1 MKKTS
6 PLMKILPIAVLAAV
20 LVYFAV
26 QLYNYLSDPVN
37 TTLVIA
43 GQAEDTIALNG
54 WLLRD
59 EEVLPAQSGTLSRV
73 RQEGE
78 RVGVG
83 QVLARV
89 YANDGALQTVS
100 QIETLELQ
108 LQQLQFALTSYLNPD
123 AALKLDTSITGD
135 ILTLRQSL
143 TGGDYTAAEG
153 DIAPL
158 KAAVLKRDHPYA
170 SQEEIQTEIKSVE
183 GQIKSL
189 EASLSGTTV
198 TARASGTYSAVCD
211 GYETVLTKA
220 FLEDVTPGKLARLR
234 PVDEQSNMGK
244 LIYGDTWYY
253 VVTLPEE
260 QASYLKSQGAVT
272 LRFAKGFDQ
281 NIRMQVVSVSAPEDG
296 QAAVTLSCRKY
307 LAQTTLL
314 RHQAAEVC
322 RREPWEDGW
331 KLTYVPPVEAA
342 LGLLET
348 GMSRRR
354 AVALLWGSPP
364 TEGERS
370 LWQRAQQRLG
380 ALSGQALRGLAAN
393 AYCTSSSI
401 KHFSASSC
409 CWHTPEKVSS
419 ASFSKEERYFTSTAP
434 GAAPPISSCTSS
446 R

>member
-6 PLMKILPIAVLAAV
+6 PLMKILPIAVLTAV

-37 TTLVIA
+37 TTLVVA

-158 KAAVLKRDHPYA
+158 KAAVLKRDHSYA

-220 FLEDVTPGKLARLR
+220 FLEEVTPGKLARLR

-314 RHQAAEVC
+314 RHQAADVILRTYEGLRVPSNALRVSEEGVTGVYCVDGSTAAFRPVTVLYQGQGYALVQPADGASDTQTLRVGDEVIA
-322 RREPWEDGW
+322 
-331 KLTYVPPVEAA
+331 TA
-342 LGLLET
+342 
-348 GMSRRR
+348 
-354 AVALLWGSPP
+354 
-364 TEGERS
+364 
-370 LWQRAQQRLG
+370 G
-380 ALSGQALRGLAAN
+380 ALSDG
-393 AYCTSSSI
+393 
-401 KHFSASSC
+401 
-409 CWHTPEKVSS
+409 KVI
-419 ASFSKEERYFTSTAP
+419 R
-434 GAAPPISSCTSS
+434 
-446 R
+446 

>member
-37 TTLVIA
+37 TTLVVA

-59 EEVLPAQSGTLSRV
+59 EEVLPAQSGTLSRA

-158 KAAVLKRDHPYA
+158 KAAVLKRDHSYA

-220 FLEDVTPGKLARLR
+220 FLEDVTPGKLARLQ

-314 RHQAAEVC
+314 RHQAADVILRTYEGLRVPSNALRVSEEGVTGVYCVDGSTAAFRPVTVLYQGQGYALVRAADGASDTQTLRVGDEVIA
-322 RREPWEDGW
+322 
-331 KLTYVPPVEAA
+331 TA
-342 LGLLET
+342 
-348 GMSRRR
+348 
-354 AVALLWGSPP
+354 
-364 TEGERS
+364 
-370 LWQRAQQRLG
+370 G
-380 ALSGQALRGLAAN
+380 ALSDG
-393 AYCTSSSI
+393 
-401 KHFSASSC
+401 
-409 CWHTPEKVSS
+409 KVI
-419 ASFSKEERYFTSTAP
+419 R
-434 GAAPPISSCTSS
+434 
-446 R
+446 

>member
-37 TTLVIA
+37 TTLVVA

-59 EEVLPAQSGTLSRV
+59 EEVLPAQNGTLSRV

-135 ILTLRQSL
+135 ILTLRQAL

-158 KAAVLKRDHPYA
+158 KAAVLKRDHSYA

-220 FLEDVTPGKLARLR
+220 FLEEVTPGKLARLR

-314 RHQAAEVC
+314 RHQAADVIL
-322 RREPWEDGW
+322 R
-331 KLTYVPPVEAA
+331 TYEGLRVP
-342 LGLLET
+342 
-348 GMSRRR
+348 SN
-354 AVALLWGSPP
+354 
-364 TEGERS
+364 
-370 LWQRAQQRLG
+370 
-380 ALSGQALRGLAAN
+380 ALRVSEEGVTGV
-393 AYCTSSSI
+393 YC
-401 KHFSASSC
+401 
-409 CWHTPEKVSS
+409 VDG
-419 ASFSKEERYFTSTAP
+419 STAAFRP
-434 GAAPPISSCTSS
+434 VTVLYQGQGYALVQPAEGVSDTQTLRVGDEVIATAGTLSDGKVI

>member
-6 PLMKILPIAVLAAV
+6 PLMKILPIAVLTAV

-37 TTLVIA
+37 TTLVVA

-158 KAAVLKRDHPYA
+158 KAAVLKRDHSYA

-314 RHQAAEVC
+314 RHQAADVILRTYEGLRVPSNALRVSEEGVTGVYCVDGSTAAFRPVTVLHQGQGYALVRAADGASDTQTLRVGDEVIA
-322 RREPWEDGW
+322 
-331 KLTYVPPVEAA
+331 TA
-342 LGLLET
+342 
-348 GMSRRR
+348 
-354 AVALLWGSPP
+354 
-364 TEGERS
+364 
-370 LWQRAQQRLG
+370 G
-380 ALSGQALRGLAAN
+380 ALSDG
-393 AYCTSSSI
+393 
-401 KHFSASSC
+401 
-409 CWHTPEKVSS
+409 KVI
-419 ASFSKEERYFTSTAP
+419 R
-434 GAAPPISSCTSS
+434 
-446 R
+446 

>member
-37 TTLVIA
+37 TTLVTE

-83 QVLARV
+83 QVLARI

-135 ILTLRQSL
+135 ILTLRQAL

-158 KAAVLKRDHPYA
+158 KAAVLKRDHSYA

-220 FLEDVTPGKLARLR
+220 FLEEVTPGKLAHLQ

-314 RHQAAEVC
+314 RHQAADVIL
-322 RREPWEDGW
+322 R
-331 KLTYVPPVEAA
+331 TYEGLRVP
-342 LGLLET
+342 
-348 GMSRRR
+348 SN
-354 AVALLWGSPP
+354 
-364 TEGERS
+364 
-370 LWQRAQQRLG
+370 
-380 ALSGQALRGLAAN
+380 ALRVSEEGVTGV
-393 AYCTSSSI
+393 YC
-401 KHFSASSC
+401 
-409 CWHTPEKVSS
+409 VDG
-419 ASFSKEERYFTSTAP
+419 STAAFRP
-434 GAAPPISSCTSS
+434 VTVLYQGTGYALVQPAEGVSDTRTLRVGDEVIATAGTLSDGKVI

>member
-6 PLMKILPIAVLAAV
+6 PLMKILPIAVLTAV

-37 TTLVIA
+37 TTLVVV

-59 EEVLPAQSGTLSRV
+59 EEVLPAQNGTLSRV

-135 ILTLRQSL
+135 ILTLRQAL

-158 KAAVLKRDHPYA
+158 KAAVLKRDHSYA

-220 FLEDVTPGKLARLR
+220 FLEEVTPGKLARLR

-314 RHQAAEVC
+314 RHQAADVILRTYEGLRVPSNALRVSEEGVTGVYCVDGSTAAFRPVTVLYQGQGYALVQPAEGASDTQTLRVGDEVIA
-322 RREPWEDGW
+322 
-331 KLTYVPPVEAA
+331 TA
-342 LGLLET
+342 
-348 GMSRRR
+348 
-354 AVALLWGSPP
+354 
-364 TEGERS
+364 
-370 LWQRAQQRLG
+370 G
-380 ALSGQALRGLAAN
+380 ALSDG
-393 AYCTSSSI
+393 
-401 KHFSASSC
+401 
-409 CWHTPEKVSS
+409 KVI
-419 ASFSKEERYFTSTAP
+419 R
-434 GAAPPISSCTSS
+434 
-446 R
+446 

>member
-6 PLMKILPIAVLAAV
+6 PLMKILPIAVLTAV

-37 TTLVIA
+37 TTLVVA

-59 EEVLPAQSGTLSRV
+59 EEVLPAQNGTLSRV

-135 ILTLRQSL
+135 ILTLRQAL

-158 KAAVLKRDHPYA
+158 KAAVLKRDHSYA

-220 FLEDVTPGKLARLR
+220 FLEEVTPGKLARLR

-281 NIRMQVVSVSAPEDG
+281 NIRMQVVAVSAPEDG

-314 RHQAAEVC
+314 RHQAADVILRTYEGLRVPSNALRVSEEGVTGVYCVDGSTAAFRPVTVLYQGQGYALVQPAEGASDTQTLRVGDEVIA
-322 RREPWEDGW
+322 
-331 KLTYVPPVEAA
+331 TA
-342 LGLLET
+342 
-348 GMSRRR
+348 
-354 AVALLWGSPP
+354 
-364 TEGERS
+364 
-370 LWQRAQQRLG
+370 G
-380 ALSGQALRGLAAN
+380 ALSDG
-393 AYCTSSSI
+393 
-401 KHFSASSC
+401 
-409 CWHTPEKVSS
+409 KVI
-419 ASFSKEERYFTSTAP
+419 R
-434 GAAPPISSCTSS
+434 
-446 R
+446 

>member
-37 TTLVIA
+37 TTLVVA

-59 EEVLPAQSGTLSRV
+59 EEVLPAQSGTLSRA

-135 ILTLRQSL
+135 ILTLRQSM

-158 KAAVLKRDHPYA
+158 KAAVLKRDHSYA

-220 FLEDVTPGKLARLR
+220 FLEDVTPGKLARLQ

-314 RHQAAEVC
+314 RHQAADVILRTYEGLRVPSNALRVSEEGITGVYCVDGSTAAFRPVTVLYQGQGYALVRAADGASDTQTLRVGDEVIA
-322 RREPWEDGW
+322 
-331 KLTYVPPVEAA
+331 TA
-342 LGLLET
+342 
-348 GMSRRR
+348 
-354 AVALLWGSPP
+354 
-364 TEGERS
+364 
-370 LWQRAQQRLG
+370 G
-380 ALSGQALRGLAAN
+380 ALSDG
-393 AYCTSSSI
+393 
-401 KHFSASSC
+401 
-409 CWHTPEKVSS
+409 KVI
-419 ASFSKEERYFTSTAP
+419 R
-434 GAAPPISSCTSS
+434 
-446 R
+446 

>member
-37 TTLVIA
+37 TTLVVA

-59 EEVLPAQSGTLSRV
+59 EEVLPAQSGTLSRA

-198 TARASGTYSAVCD
+198 TARALGTYSAVCD
-211 GYETVLTKA
+211 GYETVLTTA

-314 RHQAAEVC
+314 RHQAADVILRTYEGLRVPSNALRVSEEGVTGVYCVDGSTAAFRPVTVLYQGQGYALVHAADGASDTQTLRVGDEVIA
-322 RREPWEDGW
+322 
-331 KLTYVPPVEAA
+331 TA
-342 LGLLET
+342 
-348 GMSRRR
+348 
-354 AVALLWGSPP
+354 
-364 TEGERS
+364 
-370 LWQRAQQRLG
+370 G
-380 ALSGQALRGLAAN
+380 ALSDG
-393 AYCTSSSI
+393 
-401 KHFSASSC
+401 
-409 CWHTPEKVSS
+409 KVI
-419 ASFSKEERYFTSTAP
+419 R
-434 GAAPPISSCTSS
+434 
-446 R
+446 

>member
-6 PLMKILPIAVLAAV
+6 PLMKILPIAVLTAV

-37 TTLVIA
+37 TTLVVA

-59 EEVLPAQSGTLSRV
+59 EEVLPAQSGTLSRA

-158 KAAVLKRDHPYA
+158 KAAVLKRDHSYA
-170 SQEEIQTEIKSVE
+170 SQEEIQTEIKSAE

-189 EASLSGTTV
+189 EDSLSGTTV

-220 FLEDVTPGKLARLR
+220 FLEGLTPGKLARLR

-314 RHQAAEVC
+314 RHQAADVILRTYEGLRVPSNALRVSEEGVTGVYCVDGSTAAFRPVTVLYQGQGYALVQPAEGASDTQTLRVGDEVIA
-322 RREPWEDGW
+322 
-331 KLTYVPPVEAA
+331 TA
-342 LGLLET
+342 
-348 GMSRRR
+348 
-354 AVALLWGSPP
+354 
-364 TEGERS
+364 
-370 LWQRAQQRLG
+370 G
-380 ALSGQALRGLAAN
+380 ALSDG
-393 AYCTSSSI
+393 
-401 KHFSASSC
+401 
-409 CWHTPEKVSS
+409 KVI
-419 ASFSKEERYFTSTAP
+419 R
-434 GAAPPISSCTSS
+434 
-446 R
+446 

>member
-37 TTLVIA
+37 TTLVTE

-59 EEVLPAQSGTLSRV
+59 EEVLPAQNGTLSRV

-135 ILTLRQSL
+135 ILTLRQAL

-220 FLEDVTPGKLARLR
+220 FLEEVTPGKLARLR

-314 RHQAAEVC
+314 RHQAADVIL
-322 RREPWEDGW
+322 R
-331 KLTYVPPVEAA
+331 TYEGLRVP
-342 LGLLET
+342 
-348 GMSRRR
+348 SN
-354 AVALLWGSPP
+354 
-364 TEGERS
+364 
-370 LWQRAQQRLG
+370 
-380 ALSGQALRGLAAN
+380 ALRVSEEGVTGV
-393 AYCTSSSI
+393 YC
-401 KHFSASSC
+401 
-409 CWHTPEKVSS
+409 VDG
-419 ASFSKEERYFTSTAP
+419 STAAFRP
-434 GAAPPISSCTSS
+434 VTVLYQGQGYALVQPAEGVSDTRTLRVGDEVIATAGTLSDGKVI

>member
-189 EASLSGTTV
+189 EDSLSGTTV

-260 QASYLKSQGAVT
+260 QASYLKS
-272 LRFAKGFDQ
+272 
-281 NIRMQVVSVSAPEDG
+281 P
-296 QAAVTLSCRKY
+296 
-307 LAQTTLL
+307 
-314 RHQAAEVC
+314 
-322 RREPWEDGW
+322 
-331 KLTYVPPVEAA
+331 
-342 LGLLET
+342 
-348 GMSRRR
+348 
-354 AVALLWGSPP
+354 
-364 TEGERS
+364 
-370 LWQRAQQRLG
+370 
-380 ALSGQALRGLAAN
+380 
-393 AYCTSSSI
+393 
-401 KHFSASSC
+401 
-409 CWHTPEKVSS
+409 
-419 ASFSKEERYFTSTAP
+419 
-434 GAAPPISSCTSS
+434 
-446 R
+446 

>member
-37 TTLVIA
+37 TTLVVA

-59 EEVLPAQSGTLSRV
+59 EEVLPAQSGTLSRA

-100 QIETLELQ
+100 QIETLDLQ

-135 ILTLRQSL
+135 ILTLRQSM

-158 KAAVLKRDHPYA
+158 KAAVLKRDHSYA

-220 FLEDVTPGKLARLR
+220 FLEDVTPGKLARLQ

-314 RHQAAEVC
+314 RHQAADVILRTYEGLRVPSNALRVSEEGVTGVYCVDGSTAAFRPVTVLYQGQGYALVRAADGASDTQTLRVGDEVIA
-322 RREPWEDGW
+322 
-331 KLTYVPPVEAA
+331 TA
-342 LGLLET
+342 
-348 GMSRRR
+348 
-354 AVALLWGSPP
+354 
-364 TEGERS
+364 
-370 LWQRAQQRLG
+370 G
-380 ALSGQALRGLAAN
+380 ALSDG
-393 AYCTSSSI
+393 
-401 KHFSASSC
+401 
-409 CWHTPEKVSS
+409 KVI
-419 ASFSKEERYFTSTAP
+419 R
-434 GAAPPISSCTSS
+434 
-446 R
+446 